1 MRRENFTGVGQ
12 PQTFN
17 KTKTLSSDIESSR
30 TQNRIF
36 KKSKTSSSKVLSA
49 GSKGRFGRYLI
60 HASVVAC
67 AVVAVSIG
75 QVNSQ
80 SDLVS
85 NNSDSSNTDRTTLI
99 TTGAVLSEGAASP
112 ISSDISQKARDIN
125 SLSALTTA
133 GDNFL
138 AKKQPVLTAG
148 APSREIMLYTVKEG
162 DTLSSLSQKFNIT
175 SDTIKWANNITD
187 ENSIKPDAQL
197 TILPISGV
205 LYTGTGNDDIT
216 QLAQRYN
223 ANAGL
228 IDSFNSLDGKSPMS
242 GQKVIIPEG
251 VKPPDVPAPT
261 VNVAS
266 NVASVQTV
274 TGAGGVTTAYSVK
287 GLQGAG
293 SIGNTYAY
301 GYCTWYVAS
310 RRAIPGNWGN
320 AYTWLGAARGS
331 GYGTGSTPRVGA
343 VAWERGNHVAYVE
356 SVNGDTVTVSEM
368 NYWGGGG
375 GWGRR
380 SYRTTSASTF
390 SYIY

>member
-17 KTKTLSSDIESSR
+17 KTNTLSSDIESSR

-36 KKSKTSSSKVLSA
+36 KNSKTSSSKVFKA
-49 GSKGRFGRYLI
+49 GSKSRFGRYLI
-60 HASVVAC
+60 HASVIAC

-85 NNSDSSNTDRTTLI
+85 NISDTSNTDRTTLI

-125 SLSALTTA
+125 SLSVLTTA

-148 APSREIMLYTVKEG
+148 APSREIMTYTVKEG

-175 SDTIKWANNITD
+175 SDTIKWANNIVD
-187 ENSIKPDAQL
+187 ENSIKPDVQL

-228 IDSFNSLDGKSPMS
+228 IDSFNSLDGKSPLS
-242 GQKVIIPEG
+242 GQKIIIPEG

-261 VNVAS
+261 A

-274 TGAGGVTTAYSVK
+274 TGTGGVTTAYSVK

-310 RRAIPGNWGN
+310 RRSIPGNWGN
-320 AYTWLGAARGS
+320 AYTWLSAARGS
-331 GYGTGSTPRVGA
+331 GYGTGTTPRVGA

-356 SVNGDTVTVSEM
+356 SVDGNTVTVSEM

-390 SYIY
+390 MYIY

>member
-1 MRRENFTGVGQ
+1 MGLPLQVRRENFTGVGQ

-17 KTKTLSSDIESSR
+17 KTNTLSKNIESSR

-36 KKSKTSSSKVLSA
+36 KSSKTADTKAKSTK
-49 GSKGRFGRYLI
+49 RFGRYLV
-60 HASVVAC
+60 HASVIAL

-75 QVNSQ
+75 RVNSQ
-80 SDLVS
+80 ANLVS
-85 NNSDSSNTDRTTLI
+85 NSDSSKTDRTTLI

-112 ISSDISQKARDIN
+112 ISGDISQKARDIN
-125 SLSALTTA
+125 SLTVLTTA

-138 AKKQPVLTAG
+138 AKKQPVITAG
-148 APSREIMLYTVKEG
+148 APSRDILAYTVKDG

-175 SDTIKWANNITD
+175 SDTIKWANDITD
-187 ENSIKPDAQL
+187 ENSIKPGVQL
-197 TILPISGV
+197 TILPISGI
-205 LYTGTGNDDIT
+205 LYTGTGNDDLS
-216 QLAQRYN
+216 QLAQKYN

-228 IDSFNSLDGKSPMS
+228 IDSFNSLDGKSPLG
-242 GQKVIIPEG
+242 GQKIVIPEG
-251 VKPPDVPAPT
+251 IKPPEVPAPT
-261 VNVAS
+261 ANVATAES
-266 NVASVQTV
+266 F
-274 TGAGGVTTAYSVK
+274 GGTTAYSVK

-320 AYTWLGAARGS
+320 AYTWLSAARGA

-356 SVNGDTVTVSEM
+356 SVDGNTVTVSEM

>member
-1 MRRENFTGVGQ
+1 MGLPLQVRREIFTGVGQ
-12 PQTFN
+12 PETFN
-17 KTKTLSSDIESSR
+17 KTNTLSKNIESSR
-30 TQNRIF
+30 TQNRILKST
-36 KKSKTSSSKVLSA
+36 KKANASKQSSKSLFS
-49 GSKGRFGRYLI
+49 RYLV
-60 HASVVAC
+60 HASVIAC

-80 SDLVS
+80 SNLVS
-85 NNSDSSNTDRTTLI
+85 NNSDSSKTDRTTLI

-125 SLSALTTA
+125 SLTVLTTA

-148 APSREIMLYTVKEG
+148 APSRDIMQYTVKEG
-162 DTLSSLSQKFNIT
+162 DTLGSLSQKFNIT
-175 SDTIKWANNITD
+175 TDTIKWANDITD
-187 ENSIKPDAQL
+187 ENSIKPNVQL

-205 LYTGTGNDDIT
+205 LYTGTGNDDLT
-216 QLAQRYN
+216 KLAETYN

-228 IDSFNSLDGKSPMS
+228 IDSFNSLDGKSPLN
-242 GQKVIIPEG
+242 GQKIIIPEG
-251 VKPPDVPAPT
+251 VKPPEVPAPS
-261 VNVAS
+261 VSVATTT
-266 NVASVQTV
+266 ASTS
-274 TGAGGVTTAYSVK
+274 GGTTAYSVK

-310 RRAIPGNWGN
+310 RRAVPGNWGN
-320 AYTWLGAARGS
+320 AYTWLSAARGS

-390 SYIY
+390 MYIY